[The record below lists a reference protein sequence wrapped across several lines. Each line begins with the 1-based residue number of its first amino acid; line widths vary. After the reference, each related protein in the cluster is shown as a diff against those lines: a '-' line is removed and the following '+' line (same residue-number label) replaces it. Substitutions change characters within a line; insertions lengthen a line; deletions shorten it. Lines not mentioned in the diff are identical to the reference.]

1 MINDRKAACVAL
13 NFVQGIG
20 PKMFENLLNRFSHPE
35 AVIAETIEELCTIPR
50 LTQKI
55 AESIHAINIDAVAA
69 ELAALE
75 EVGITVHTV
84 DEQTYPPNLKSIPNP
99 PPILF
104 QSGKFLADDTIS
116 IAIVGTRKPSATG
129 VKLARELAL
138 GLAKR
143 GFTIVS
149 GMALGIDTA
158 THRGALEAGGRTLAV
173 LGSGIQ
179 VIYPRQNQGLAEQ
192 IRHSGAVFSEL
203 KPNAPP
209 ASGTL
214 MSRDRI
220 VSGLS
225 LAVIVVEANERSG
238 SMDTAK
244 QAQKQGRQLFAVDN
258 PSTGNQRL
266 IAQGITSIAEV
277 TESSLNWIAEK
288 TIEGGHASK
297 PSQMTLF

>member
-1 MINDRKAACVAL
+1 
-13 NFVQGIG
+13 
-20 PKMFENLLNRFSHPE
+20 MFENLLNRFSHPE
-35 AVIAETIEELCTIPR
+35 AVIVESIEELCTIPR

-99 PPILF
+99 PSILF
-104 QSGKFLADDTIS
+104 QSGKFLTDDTIS

-158 THRGALEAGGRTLAV
+158 AHQGALEAGGRTLAV

-179 VIYPRQNQGLAEQ
+179 VIYPRRNQGLAEQ

-214 MSRDRI
+214 MS
-220 VSGLS
+220 
-225 LAVIVVEANERSG
+225 N
-238 SMDTAK
+238 
-244 QAQKQGRQLFAVDN
+244 GR
-258 PSTGNQRL
+258 PT
-266 IAQGITSIAEV
+266 T
-277 TESSLNWIAEK
+277 
-288 TIEGGHASK
+288 
-297 PSQMTLF
+297 